1 MLDQEQWAQRTTLI
15 RIRGKTKQDAPR
27 IWAELKDQ
35 MERPVEMFFLIL
47 KHVFGFKIQRW
58 NQTEINLNK
67 LFGGFS
73 ILELSKLV

>member
-1 MLDQEQWAQRTTLI
+1 MGPKDDFDKNKGKNEAGCSKDLG
-15 RIRGKTKQDAPR
+15 RIEGSNGKACR
-27 IWAELKDQ
+27 N
-35 MERPVEMFFLIL
+35 VFFLIL
-47 KHVFGFKIQRW
+47 KHVFGFKMQRW